1 MTYTLLLAFRWARKK
16 DKAKKKKKPDSWILL
31 LFASDVSPLLQRSLK
46 WKGGP
51 GSAELPPPCPV

>member
-1 MTYTLLLAFRWARKK
+1 MLAFRWARKK